1 VQRQRGLNFEV
12 ESRVAT
18 GEEQPQPF
26 VRHFLVAGYVQ
37 KWCFGTVGF
46 HLQKCQPGG
55 VRAISAQDID
65 GSPPSDGQQPSSW
78 PAWHPI
84 DGPALQCR
92 RDRIGGDLLC
102 QVEVAELPNESS
114 EQPAPF
120 LPEYG
125 LDGVGCSLAQR

>member
-1 VQRQRGLNFEV
+1 MYRFSEDPAPGKV
-12 ESRVAT
+12 T
-18 GEEQPQPF
+18 GDGF
-26 VRHFLVAGYVQ
+26 MDA
-37 KWCFGTVGF
+37 FGG
-46 HLQKCQPGG
+46 QPGG

-65 GSPPSDGQQPSSW
+65 GSPPSHGQQPSSW

-84 DGPALQCR
+84 DWPALQCR

-102 QVEVAELPNESS
+102 QVEVAELPNECSQ
-114 EQPAPF
+114 QPAPF